1 MIKIK
6 KSNRTQGTAVAVIQF
21 MIGLVQAGSIFS
33 LLQSVGVGGAGLAIV
48 NGLVSTSAGVGVGVV
63 AATCATEEV
72 DNSPSIDRKP

>member
-33 LLQSVGVGGAGLAIV
+33 VLQSIGVGGAGLAIV
-48 NGLVSTSAGVGVGVV
+48 NGLVSTSAGVGVV

-72 DNSPSIDRKP
+72 DDSPSIDRKP